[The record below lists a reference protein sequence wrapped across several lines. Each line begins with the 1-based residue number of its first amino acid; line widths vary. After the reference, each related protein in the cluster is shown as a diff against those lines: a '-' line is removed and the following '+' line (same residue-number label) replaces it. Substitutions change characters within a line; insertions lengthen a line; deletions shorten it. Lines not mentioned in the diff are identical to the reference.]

1 MKLSIRLQMEVANS
15 PLWRG
20 HNDDDEAEE
29 PLLGPNVSPDL
40 TRLVRLVESL
50 QEVHPKLQMF
60 WLHFGTTEI
69 DFWRF
74 RYPDSAQDLGHDRGD
89 GSNGVEVDRGVTETA
104 VFSGRK
110 TASFTFYRRNVES
123 VVD

>member
-20 HNDDDEAEE
+20 HNNDDEAEE
-29 PLLGPNVSPDL
+29 PLLDPNVSPDL
-40 TRLVRLVESL
+40 GRLVRLVESL
-50 QEVHPKLQMF
+50 QEVHPKLKTF

-74 RYPDSAQDLGHDRGD
+74 RYPASAQDLI
-89 GSNGVEVDRGVTETA
+89 
-104 VFSGRK
+104 
-110 TASFTFYRRNVES
+110 
-123 VVD
+123 